1 MKHVVDKMYCAEK
14 ESLEHKGKLMLCV
27 EQEAVENMSTNIC
40 VEREDLEHMSFETFV
55 LSMKLWNT
63 WKDNLEVLGI
73 IFGAFHVDVEH
84 KLSNIGSLA
93 IVSLG
98 VSYKYI
104 LALVL
109 RKELWN
115 CTKFVTPCF

>member
-1 MKHVVDKMYCAEK
+1 MWVNDVCVD
-14 ESLEHKGKLMLCV
+14 
-27 EQEAVENMSTNIC
+27 
-40 VEREDLEHMSFETFV
+40 REYLEHMSIIFL
-55 LSMKLWNT
+55 LSMNIWNT

-73 IFGAFHVDVEH
+73 SPDASHVDVEH
-84 KLSNIGSLA
+84 KLWNIESLA

-109 RKELWN
+109 SEEL
-115 CTKFVTPCF
+115 

>member
-1 MKHVVDKMYCAEK
+1 MKTFMLSKNIWSTWIDK
-14 ESLEHKGKLMLCV
+14 L
-27 EQEAVENMSTNIC
+27 N
-40 VEREDLEHMSFETFV
+40 
-55 LSMKLWNT
+55 
-63 WKDNLEVLGI
+63 VLGI
-73 IFGAFHVDVEH
+73 SPGSFHVDVEH
-84 KLSNIGSLA
+84 KLWNIVSLA

-115 CTKFVTPCF
+115 RTKFVTPYFLALSIGSG

>member
-1 MKHVVDKMYCAEK
+1 MINEIVF
-14 ESLEHKGKLMLCV
+14 
-27 EQEAVENMSTNIC
+27 
-40 VEREDLEHMSFETFV
+40 VERGALEHMGKLILFFKKEDVKHMSLETFL

-63 WKDNLEVLGI
+63 RKDNLEVLGI
-73 IFGAFHVDVEH
+73 SPEAFHVDVEH
-84 KLSNIGSLA
+84 NLWNIRTLA

-109 RKELWN
+109 SK
-115 CTKFVTPCF
+115 